1 MTQIHKRFTD
11 DQVKVLLQGYCQGKL
26 DRSVVEEVLGIG
38 KTRFFALLKRYRQYP
53 DKLSLSYER
62 TTPCRL
68 YSSTEEDIH
77 KQLMLDKGLIDDP
90 SLPITTYNYSAIR
103 DRLAKSEVQV
113 SLSTIIDRAKRWGCY
128 QPHSKKKVHDRE
140 VVTTA

>member
-38 KTRFFALLKRYRQYP
+38 KTRFFALLKKYRQYP

-68 YSSTEEDIH
+68 YSST
-77 KQLMLDKGLIDDP
+77 
-90 SLPITTYNYSAIR
+90 
-103 DRLAKSEVQV
+103 
-113 SLSTIIDRAKRWGCY
+113 
-128 QPHSKKKVHDRE
+128 
-140 VVTTA
+140 